1 MHKGIDMAA
10 MRGTMVKASAGGK
23 ITEARY
29 ASGYGNTVLICH
41 GNGYKTRY
49 AHLQKIVVKL
59 YDYVNVG
66 QFIGTVGD
74 TGFIRK
80 RGKDGSHL
88 HFEVY
93 HGTHLINPLTVLPRL
108 S

>member
-1 MHKGIDMAA
+1 MHKAIDLAAIKGTLVMAA
-10 MRGTMVKASAGGK
+10 APGK
-23 ITEARY
+23 VVEARY
-29 ASGYGNTVLICH
+29 SSGYGNTILICH

-49 AHLQKIVVKL
+49 AHLQAIRVKL
-59 YDYVNVG
+59 YTMVSG
-66 QFIGTVGD
+66 GEIIGTVGD

-80 RGKDGSHL
+80 QGKDGSHL

-93 HGTHLINPLTVLPRL
+93 CCNRPINPLTVLPRL

>member
-1 MHKGIDMAA
+1 MHKAIDMAA
-10 MRGTMVKASAGGK
+10 MKNTHVMAAAGGK
-23 ITEARY
+23 VVEARY
-29 ASGYGNTVLICH
+29 ASGYGNTILIAH
-41 GNGYKTRY
+41 PNGYKTRY
-49 AHLQKIVVKL
+49 AHLNAIKVKL
-59 YDYVNVG
+59 HAIVAAGDL
-66 QFIGTVGD
+66 IGTVGE

-93 HGTHLINPLTVLPRL
+93 HGNRAINPLAVLPRL